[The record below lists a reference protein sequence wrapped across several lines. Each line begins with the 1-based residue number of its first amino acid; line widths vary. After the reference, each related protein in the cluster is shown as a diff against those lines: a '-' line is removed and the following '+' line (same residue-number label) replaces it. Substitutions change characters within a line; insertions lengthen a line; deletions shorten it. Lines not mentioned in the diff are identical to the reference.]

1 MIGDISVSIRN
12 LQHFMYCP
20 HRWGLINIDCS
31 WEENYFVTKGN
42 LIHERVHDPDK
53 AYYGRDKQVL
63 TSVPVYNDDIGI
75 YGVTD
80 CIELRESKGGIE
92 IPGYNGSY
100 KLTIVEYK
108 PRKPA
113 DKEFNED
120 DAIQVFA
127 QKLCVDKIFRCD
139 SQGVIYY
146 ADVRKRIRLPLK
158 ENYDGYLEKLNI
170 ILSAIRN
177 YTACGEIP
185 HIRRQQKCSGCSFH
199 DLCIPEVLQKKRPYD
214 FHKLLCQEDL

>member
-1 MIGDISVSIRN
+1 MGDISVSIRN

-31 WEENYFVTKGN
+31 WAENYFVTKGN

-53 AYYGRDKQVL
+53 AYHGRDKQVL
-63 TSVPVYNDDIGI
+63 TSVPVYKDDIGI

-80 CIELRESKGGIE
+80 CIELRESKRGIG
-92 IPGYNGSY
+92 IPGYQGSY
-100 KLTIVEYK
+100 QLTIVEYK
-108 PRKPA
+108 SRKPD

-120 DAIQVFA
+120 DALQVFA
-127 QKLCVDKIFRCD
+127 QKLCVDNIFRCD

-158 ENYDGYLEKLNI
+158 EKYDDYLEKVEE
-170 ILSAIRN
+170 ILSDIRN
-177 YTACGEIP
+177 YTARGEIP
-185 HIRRQQKCSGCSFH
+185 PVRRQQKCSGCSFH

-214 FHKLLCQEDL
+214 FHNLLHRED

>member
-1 MIGDISVSIRN
+1 
-12 LQHFMYCP
+12 MYCP

-31 WEENYFVTKGN
+31 WAENYFVTKGN

-127 QKLCVDKIFRCD
+127 QKLCVDKIFHCD

-146 ADVRKRIRLPLK
+146 SDVRKRIRLPLK

-170 ILSAIRN
+170 ILSDIRN

-185 HIRRQQKCSGCSFH
+185 PIRRQQKCSGCSFH
-199 DLCIPEVLQKKRPYD
+199 DLCIPEVLQKKKPYD
-214 FHKLLCQEDL
+214 FHKLLHQEDL